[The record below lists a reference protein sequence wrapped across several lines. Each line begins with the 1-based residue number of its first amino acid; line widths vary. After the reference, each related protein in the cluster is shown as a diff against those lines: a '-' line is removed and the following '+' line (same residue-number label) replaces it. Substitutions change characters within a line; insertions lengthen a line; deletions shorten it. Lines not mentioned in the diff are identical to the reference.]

1 MAVLTIGCGGE
12 SAPERAGARERAA
25 AEAPAAA
32 PRPAVL
38 VLGDSLAA
46 GYGLDPRQAFPALLQ
61 ARIDA
66 AGLDYEVLNRG
77 VSGDTTSGGLGRLDW
92 LLRRPCDLLVLAL
105 GGNDGLRGIPV
116 ETTEA
121 NLRAIIDRFRAARPG
136 ARILLAGMMAPPN
149 MGREFT
155 ASFQAL
161 FPRLA
166 EQNGLPF
173 VPFLLEG
180 VAGIPGL
187 NQADGIHPTA
197 AGQELV
203 AENVWRH
210 LEPLLAAGPHGA
222 VAK

>member
-1 MAVLTIGCGGE
+1 M
-12 SAPERAGARERAA
+12 GAAR
-25 AEAPAAA
+25 
-32 PRPAVL
+32 RPAVL

-46 GYGLDPRQAFPALLQ
+46 GYGIDPRQAFPALLQ
-61 ARIDA
+61 ARVDA
-66 AGLDYEVLNRG
+66 AGLDCEVLNRG
-77 VSGDTTSGGLGRLDW
+77 VSGDTTSGGLGRIDW
-92 LLRRPCDLLVLAL
+92 LLQRPCDVLVLAL

-121 NLRAIIDRFRAARPG
+121 NLQAIIDRCRAARPG
-136 ARILLAGMMAPPN
+136 ARILLAGMLAPPN

-166 EQNGLPF
+166 QKNDLPL

-187 NQADGIHPTA
+187 NQPDGIHPTA
-197 AGQELV
+197 AGHEIV
-203 AENVWRH
+203 AENVWRC
-210 LEPLLAAGPHGA
+210 LEPLLAVPPGE
-222 VAK
+222 